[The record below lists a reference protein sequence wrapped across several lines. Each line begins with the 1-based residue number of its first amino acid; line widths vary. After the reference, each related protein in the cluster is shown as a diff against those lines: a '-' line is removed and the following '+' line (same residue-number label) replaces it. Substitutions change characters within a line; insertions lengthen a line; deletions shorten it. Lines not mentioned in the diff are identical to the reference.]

1 MKNKYVQRSRISE
14 KKFKEILKYF
24 ALDLQANQIAELTGI
39 SRNSINS
46 YTKAIRLAII
56 RAHNAQGNT
65 PGLFG
70 GGTLMLFGVEAQNH
84 RINVEP
90 LPLQLNHEIYKA
102 VRRKDIAAINA
113 ILPKAYSGVID
124 FSSKRFVQ
132 LQHPLQHQSQNLEV
146 SAFWG
151 YTKTR
156 LVKFRGISTQNIYL
170 HLKECEF
177 RYNNRDKDL
186 YRYLLTFFRKQPLH
200 LG

>member
-46 YTKAIRLAII
+46 YTKAIRLALI
-56 RAHNAQGNT
+56 RAHNSPDNT
-65 PGLFG
+65 LIYG
-70 GGTLMLFGVEAQNH
+70 GGTLLLFGVEVYNH
-84 RINVEP
+84 KVSVEP
-90 LPLQLNHEIYKA
+90 LPIQINHEIYKA
-102 VRRKDIAAINA
+102 IRQKDIAAINA
-113 ILPKAYSGVID
+113 SLPKSYSGLID
-124 FSSKRFVQ
+124 FSSKRFIQ
-132 LQHPLQHQSQNLEV
+132 LQHPLHHQSQNLEV

-200 LG
+200 L

>member
-46 YTKAIRLAII
+46 YTKAIRLALI
-56 RAHNAQGNT
+56 RAHNTQQNRHSVT
-65 PGLFG
+65 
-70 GGTLMLFGVEAQNH
+70 GGTMLLFGVEAQNH
-84 RINVEP
+84 MISVEP
-90 LPLQLNHEIYKA
+90 LPGHSNHEIYKA
-102 VRRKDIAAINA
+102 IRRNDIDAINA
-113 ILPKAYSGVID
+113 ILPKTYSGLID
-124 FSSKRFVQ
+124 FSTKRFVQ
-132 LQHPLQHQSQNLEV
+132 LQHPLQSQSQNLEV

-200 LG
+200 LQ